1 MYLLKR
7 TDHGG
12 GYVSENG
19 HKASYTNNLR
29 YAKKYH
35 TKEQAEN
42 DRCIE
47 NEVIVL
53 LDDALGI

>member
-7 TDHGG
+7 TDQGG

-19 HKASYTNNLR
+19 HAASYTKSLR
-29 YAKKYH
+29 FAKKYV
-35 TKEQAEN
+35 TEEQAEH
-42 DRCIE
+42 DRCVE